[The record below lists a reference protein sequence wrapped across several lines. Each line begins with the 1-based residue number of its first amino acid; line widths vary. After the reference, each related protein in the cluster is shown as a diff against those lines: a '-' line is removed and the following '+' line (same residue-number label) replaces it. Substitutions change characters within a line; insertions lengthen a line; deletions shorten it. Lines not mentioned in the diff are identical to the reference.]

1 MQRYVAGIVIVCV
14 IVLFGICWWA
24 VTREHRCDAPWQAV
38 MFDDADLLTSPDNRL
53 PTGWVAGAPGVRIGE
68 FSVDENQRSIH
79 MLGIGSWLQLPNLAV
94 SSSQRIC
101 ASVLAISDGTSATAV
116 RMRWYWM
123 HNDTVIAEKISPWQP
138 VRKWQGEADQQ
149 AWSRIVATDQAPE
162 GATTLQIR
170 LEPASDDRIYLD
182 YVRVRTS
189 RALATMPLATP
200 DRQGVRIRPW
210 PAGYAAAVSFSF
222 DWETAMGG
230 LVHSRSVDDPN
241 AELDP
246 LLRGMRMREGV
257 TTTLAVFAPYN
268 YTATYYVNGYNFL
281 DGNREQR
288 RFMGD
293 PMFAWA
299 TPANGW
305 QTAAWQTQPWFA
317 QDPYTDATQD
327 PAWYFGDLI
336 PVVRRAGH
344 DIQSHTFSHFY
355 GGYATI
361 PEWQADLQT
370 WNDIAAEKHV
380 PAARS
385 LAFPWSSSAGMSYA
399 AWQELADA
407 GITSV
412 TRTSWNPKL
421 PQYHIVNASEA
432 RCRPLPGH
440 ESIMVCPDYYLTVER
455 TPGALA
461 VLADIRTKD
470 GMIDFWAHT
479 EEVISPDQIAA
490 WQSVVDAVAASN
502 DVWVASLRDIAH
514 RQQIIDQLALRFES
528 PYSSLVVCN
537 PTNFSIDDVVVQLP
551 QPYDFAY
558 NGSDEFVVSLS
569 ASECVRI
576 KVHHHEG

>member
-1 MQRYVAGIVIVCV
+1 MQRYVAGVMVFCV
-14 IVLFGICWWA
+14 IVLTSASWWA
-24 VTREHRCDAPWQAV
+24 VTRELRCDAPWQAV
-38 MFDDADLLTSPDNRL
+38 VLDDADLLTSSDNRL
-53 PTGWVAGAPGVRIGE
+53 PAGWVAGAPGVRIGE
-68 FSVDENQRSIH
+68 FSVDANQRSIH
-79 MLGIGSWLQLPNLAV
+79 MLGIGSWLQLPDLAV
-94 SSSQRIC
+94 HSAQRMC

-138 VRKWQGEADQQ
+138 VRKWQGEADQH
-149 AWSRIVATDQAPE
+149 AWSRIVATDQAPA
-162 GATTLQIR
+162 GATTVRIR

-246 LLRGMRMREGV
+246 LLRGMRMREGI

-268 YTATYYVNGYNFL
+268 YAATYYVNGYNFL

-293 PMFAWA
+293 PVFAWA

-305 QTAAWQTQPWFA
+305 QTAAWQTQPWFVR
-317 QDPYTDATQD
+317 DPYTDATHD

-336 PVVRRAGH
+336 PLVRGAGH

-361 PEWQADLQT
+361 PEWQVDLQT
-370 WNDIAAEKHV
+370 WNDVAAEKHV

-399 AWQELADA
+399 AWQTLADA

-421 PQYHIVNASEA
+421 PQYHIVNAAEA

-455 TPGALA
+455 AAGALA

-479 EEVISPDQIAA
+479 EEVISPEQIAA
-490 WQSVVDAVAASN
+490 WQSVVDAVATSN
-502 DVWVASLRDIAH
+502 DVWVAPLRTIAR
-514 RQQIIDQLALRFES
+514 RQQLIDQLVVRVDVPSGQVVVVNPSRFHVPDVVVEL
-528 PYSSLVVCN
+528 PDSLVVAAN
-537 PTNFSIDDVVVQLP
+537 GAQTVVVTLAP
-551 QPYDFAY
+551 E
-558 NGSDEFVVSLS
+558 SDVKIDVQRDE
-569 ASECVRI
+569 
-576 KVHHHEG
+576 